1 MLVLYKNRM
10 TKIKTAKNSSKKDLI
25 IKKAAGLF
33 RTKGFMAASM
43 RDLADEVGVEA
54 PSLYN
59 HIGSK
64 GEILQVICF
73 KVAAEFTAQLEE
85 TEKENGTAAEKIE
98 ALVRFHISMMANNFD
113 EVFVANND
121 WKYLDEP
128 FLTNFLNQRRNYEKR
143 MMAIIEAGIKKK
155 EFRNIHP
162 YVAVLTLLSAARGL
176 EYWHKSKKNISAKD
190 LEDDMIR
197 HLITG
202 LIK

>member
-1 MLVLYKNRM
+1 M
-10 TKIKTAKNSSKKDLI
+10 TKIKTAKNSSKRDLI

-33 RTKGFMAASM
+33 RTKGYMAASM

-85 TEKENGTAAEKIE
+85 TEKGNGTAAEKIE
-98 ALVRFHISMMANNFD
+98 ALIRFHISMMANNFD

-121 WKYLDEP
+121 WKYLEEP
-128 FLTNFLNQRRNYEKR
+128 FLTNFLNQRRSYEKR
-143 MMAIIEAGIKKK
+143 MMAIIETGIKKK
-155 EFRNIHP
+155 EFKTIHP
-162 YVAVLTLLSAARGL
+162 YVAVLTLLSAVRGL

-190 LEDDMIR
+190 LEDDMIK

>member
-1 MLVLYKNRM
+1 M
-10 TKIKTAKNSSKKDLI
+10 TKIKTARNCSKKDLI
-25 IKKAAGLF
+25 IKKGAGLF
-33 RTKGFMAASM
+33 RTKSFAAASM
-43 RDLADEVGVEA
+43 RDLADIVGVEA

-73 KVAAEFTAQLEE
+73 KVAAEFTTQLDE
-85 TEKENGTAAEKIE
+85 TEKEHLSAAAKIE
-98 ALVRFHISMMANNFD
+98 ALVRFHINMMINNFD

-128 FLTNFLNQRRNYEKR
+128 FLNNFLNQRRAYEKR
-143 MMAIIEAGIKKK
+143 MMAIIETGIKKK
-155 EFRNIHP
+155 EFKNIHP
-162 YVAVLTLLSAARGL
+162 YVAVLTLLSAVRGL
-176 EYWHKSKKNISAKD
+176 EFWQKSKRNISAKE
-190 LEDDMIR
+190 LEDDMIN

>member
-1 MLVLYKNRM
+1 M

-64 GEILQVICF
+64 GEILQVICL
-73 KVAAEFTAQLEE
+73 KVAAEFTAQLDE
-85 TEKENGTAAEKIE
+85 TEKENWTAAVKTE
-98 ALVRFHISMMANNFD
+98 ALVRFHISMMLNNFD

-128 FLTNFLNQRRNYEKR
+128 FLANFLNQRRSYEKR
-143 MMAIIEAGIKKK
+143 MMAIIETGIKKK
-155 EFRNIHP
+155 EFKNIQP
-162 YVAVLTLLSAARGL
+162 YVAVLTLLSAVRGL
-176 EYWHKSKKNISAKD
+176 EYWQKSKKNISAKE
-190 LEDDMIR
+190 LEDDMTK

-202 LIK
+202 LLK